1 MNESTT
7 LLIVDDDQHIRQLIR
22 TSLDNGRRRIL
33 EAGTARDGLHR
44 VIDIQPHILLVDIG
58 LPGHFDGFSLC
69 EALTNDPQHRKIK
82 IIVVSGHSDP
92 EDIERAKR
100 LGIAAYVVKPFSPR
114 DLSRLVDDIEIDIH
128 AMPVL
133 KS

>member
-1 MNESTT
+1 MNEPTT

-22 TSLDNGRRRIL
+22 TSLDNGRRTIR
-33 EAGTARDGLHR
+33 EAGTARDGLHQ
-44 VIDIQPHILLVDIG
+44 VIGIQPHILLVDIG
-58 LPGHFDGFSLC
+58 LPGLFDGFSLC
-69 EALTNDPQHRKIK
+69 EALTNDPLHRKIK

-100 LGIAAYVVKPFSPR
+100 LGIAAYVVKPFSPHE
-114 DLSRLVDDIEIDIH
+114 LSRLVDDIEIDIQT
-128 AMPVL
+128 MPVL